1 MLHCKLVM
9 SRLLEDPELGGVD
22 DLVLKSL
29 FTTASLPLLCD
40 KMCSWDWKVDLLLHA
55 PSVLSER

>member
-1 MLHCKLVM
+1 M
-9 SRLLEDPELGGVD
+9 SRLLEDPELCGVD

-29 FTTASLPLLCD
+29 FTTASLPLVCD

-55 PSVLSER
+55 PSVLRER